1 MLWISYTSLS
11 ICAFSHVGI
20 CKNKLYDCSVPNAMC
35 ASCCVIKLGVKWICA
50 QNNTFLSFNSV
61 ELTAEDTNGS
71 VT

>member
-20 CKNKLYDCSVPNAMC
+20 CKNKLCDCRVPNAIC
-35 ASCCVIKLGVKWICA
+35 ASCCVGKLGVKCSWA
-50 QNNTFLSFNSV
+50 QNNTFLYFNGV
-61 ELTAEDTNGS
+61 EFTAEDTNGS